1 MRLPAMFVIC
11 LSVQG
16 RPVNVKHDARCVM
29 GKVGGEDKKPKKGG
43 NLIYCYK
50 FAVRE

>member
-1 MRLPAMFVIC
+1 
-11 LSVQG
+11 
-16 RPVNVKHDARCVM
+16 M

-50 FAVRE
+50 FAVIG